1 MKTLDLN
8 GEYRLYTCDCRTGP
22 ASPDHLPAEWISAVV
37 PGNVELDYMA
47 AGLLPDVFYS
57 DNAKLAEALERK
69 DFWYVR
75 SFHLEYLPAENAVL
89 CFDGVDTIAEY
100 FLNGILIGA
109 SDNALISHEF
119 PVRDALRTGENTLA
133 VRIRSVT
140 EYARQFDIKPYNV
153 AFPGCYENLHIRKSA
168 INFGW
173 DISPRL
179 LTAGIWKDVRLELR
193 EATRIKDVYLATAS
207 VYDDVAVL
215 VLSCNTAQSDS
226 VLGKCSLQIH
236 GECGDSTFEYAYPLP
251 HLGTTVYPYVHAPK
265 LWWPNGM
272 GAQNLYDVSVRILCE
287 GSVLAEKKLRFGIRT
302 VELKYGEATDEN
314 GNFAVFVNRQLC
326 RCRGA
331 NHVPV
336 SLLYSQAEAKYEEV
350 VRTFRDS
357 NSNMIRVWGGGIYEG
372 DRFFDLCDEQGILIW
387 QDMMLSCHA
396 YPMERDFCDAIYREC
411 EAVAMRLRNHP
422 SLAFWCGG
430 NETDWSYV
438 CVGLNPNDDP
448 ISRQVIPNALKR
460 SDPYRGYLP
469 STPYFSE
476 EFYKKHGGRFYL
488 DLNEIENER
497 KGLPEEHYWWH
508 RNDFLA
514 VREQSHRFISE
525 IGCSGAPPRSSA
537 DRCLPAGW
545 SFDND
550 DDWKY
555 HSWPTEGS
563 CDTGYR
569 YLFDGVPEDDN
580 AKLLASQY
588 YQAEAY
594 KFITELCRMRKE
606 NNGILI
612 WTMRENW
619 PSFSSAVV
627 DYYGR
632 RKPAFDAL
640 RASYEPLQC
649 MIDVSK
655 GKAKCFLVNDT
666 CKAQKV
672 TVRIADESG
681 SELYHQEVA
690 VQKDELVRLL
700 TELPLAE
707 TKLFLTE
714 MKTEQ
719 ENTVCNYRYAYTD
732 KISFQTYCAL
742 REKNYP
748 VFSACREK

>member
-1 MKTLDLN
+1 MKTFDLN

-22 ASPDHLPAEWISAVV
+22 TSPDQLPAAWIPAAV

-47 AGLLPDVFYS
+47 AGLLPDVFYA
-57 DNAKLAEALERK
+57 DNVKLAEALERK

-75 SFHLEYLPAENAVL
+75 SFRLEELPAETAVL
-89 CFDGVDTIAEY
+89 CFDGVDTVAEY
-100 FLNGILIGA
+100 FLNGILIGT
-109 SDNALISHEF
+109 SDNALIAHEF
-119 PVRDALRTGENTLA
+119 PVSDALRKGENTLA

-140 EYARQFDIKPYNV
+140 EYAEQFDIKPYNV
-153 AFPGCYENLHIRKSA
+153 AFPGCYENLHVRKSA

-179 LTAGIWKDVRLELR
+179 LTAGIWKGVRLELR
-193 EATRIKDVYLATAS
+193 EDTRIKDVYLATAS

-215 VLSCNTAQSDS
+215 VLNCNTAQSDS

-236 GECGDSTFEYAYPLP
+236 GECGDSVFDYVYPLP
-251 HLGTTVYPYVHAPK
+251 YLGTTVYPYVYAPK

-272 GAQNLYDVSVRILCE
+272 GAQNLYDVSVRLLRE
-287 GSVLAEKKLRFGIRT
+287 DEVLAEKKLCFGIRT
-302 VELKYGEATDEN
+302 VELKYGEATDED
-314 GNFAVFVNRQLC
+314 GDFAVFVNRKLC

-336 SLLYSQAEAKYEEV
+336 SLLYSQSESKYEEI

-396 YPMERDFCDAIYREC
+396 YPMEQDFCDAMDREC

-430 NETDWSYV
+430 NETDWPYV

-448 ISRQVIPNALKR
+448 ISRRVIPNALKR

-469 STPYFSE
+469 STPYFSN
-476 EFYKKHGGRFYL
+476 EFFKKHGGRFYL
-488 DLNEIENER
+488 DLEEIKNER
-497 KGLPEEHYWWH
+497 TGLPEEHYWWH

-514 VREQSHRFISE
+514 VREQRHKFISE
-525 IGCSGAPPRSSA
+525 IGYSGAAPRGSTEQY
-537 DRCLPAGW
+537 LPADW
-545 SFDND
+545 SFEND
-550 DDWKY
+550 EDWKY
-555 HSWPTEGS
+555 HAWPTEGS
-563 CDTGYR
+563 RDAGYR
-569 YLFDGVPEDDN
+569 YLFDSVPEDDN

-594 KFITELCRMRKE
+594 KFVAELCRMRKE

-627 DYYGR
+627 DYCGN
-632 RKPAFDAL
+632 RKPAFSVL
-640 RASYEPLQC
+640 QASYEPLQC
-649 MIDVSK
+649 MIDICN

-666 CKAQKV
+666 GEAQSV
-672 TVRIADESG
+672 NVRITDERG
-681 SELYHQEVA
+681 RELYRQEIA
-690 VQKDELVRLL
+690 AEKDELVHLL
-700 TELPLAE
+700 AELPLAE

-714 MKTEQ
+714 IKTVAGKEIR
-719 ENTVCNYRYAYTD
+719 NYRYVYTG
-732 KISFQTYCAL
+732 KIFFPTYCAL
-742 REKNYP
+742 REKKLP
-748 VFSACREK
+748 GFAG